1 MGKTIFEKIINGEME
16 ADIVYQDDEV
26 MAIKDIQP
34 QAPVHVLVLPKKK
47 IQDFAALADVD
58 KDYIGTFMQKIA
70 QVAQKLE
77 LTDGYRVVF
86 NVGEHGQQSVLYLH
100 AHLLGGRQMEWPP
113 G

>member
-1 MGKTIFEKIINGEME
+1 MEKTIFEKIIDGEME
-16 ADIVYQDDEV
+16 ADIVYQDDDV

-34 QAPVHVLVLPKKK
+34 QAPVHVLVIPKQK
-47 IQDFAALADVD
+47 IKDFASLKGID
-58 KDYIGTFMQKIA
+58 KEYIGTFMQKVGT
-70 QVAQKLE
+70 VAEELKL
-77 LTDGYRVVF
+77 DRGYRIVF